1 MIVLISG
8 VAGAGKTTVGSA
20 LAERLGW
27 DFIEGDD
34 FHPAVNVE
42 KMSRGEPLTDAD
54 RVPWLDALRK
64 RIEEHI
70 QAGKPA
76 VVTTSALKR
85 RHRDILHV
93 DHPYVTLVFLDASPE
108 LIRERLAER
117 RDHFFDP
124 ALLESQ
130 FRALERPAD
139 VLVLPAED
147 TVPELVERIV
157 RHLEGS

>member
-34 FHPAVNVE
+34 FHPPANVE

-54 RVPWLDALRK
+54 RAPWLDALRK
-64 RIEEHI
+64 RIEWHI
-70 QAGKPA
+70 ETGKPA

-85 RHRDILHV
+85 RYRDILHV
-93 DHPYVTLVFLDASPE
+93 DDPYVTLVFLEALPE
-108 LIRERLAER
+108 LIQERLAAR
-117 RDHFFDP
+117 QDHFFDP

-139 VLVLPAED
+139 ALVLPAGD
-147 TVPELVERIV
+147 AVPELVERIV
-157 RHLEGS
+157 GHIDGS